1 MNHNKRSLIG
11 DALSFAYN
19 AFLANIVS
27 WIGLVLITTIAEMTI
42 LCSGVLACT
51 VLICGSLPQTL
62 AIFAKCLGLFLHLS
76 FTEYIYIAP
85 IILLTILALQSIQ
98 LGLMRTAIDFY
109 DTGLIKFRPVYS
121 PSQLFAS
128 VIAEASITLAFMIIS
143 VVASAPLI
151 VFIGTALMLL
161 IATPIAFIVLGI
173 ISCRTIFTS
182 YFIVDENLG
191 PIEAISASLQLSKN
205 QWNTIIGIMLIG
217 RLTSYAESVIGKN
230 AVVNSVIIDSTWQE
244 VVTKYASNIWL
255 PLICLGVITLI
266 LQLMLA
272 YVYRELVNK
281 QRD

>member
-27 WIGLVLITTIAEMTI
+27 WIGIVLITAIASMTI
-42 LCSGVLACT
+42 VFSGVLAYT

-76 FTEYIYIAP
+76 FTEYVCIAP

-98 LGLMRTAIDFY
+98 LGLTRTAIDFY

-128 VIAEASITLAFMIIS
+128 VIAQAIIMLAFMNIL

-151 VFIGTALMLL
+151 VFISTALMLL
-161 IATPIAFIVLGI
+161 ITGLISFIVLGI

-191 PIEAISASLQLSKN
+191 SIEAISASLQLSKN

-217 RLTSYAESVIGKN
+217 RLTSYAYSMIRKS
-230 AVVNSVIIDSTWQE
+230 AVANSVIIDSSWQE
-244 VVTKYASNIWL
+244 VATKYASNIWL
-255 PLICLGVITLI
+255 PLICLGVITLNPTI
-266 LQLMLA
+266 NASVCLSRA
-272 YVYRELVNK
+272 C
-281 QRD
+281 

>member
-11 DALSFAYN
+11 NALSFAYN

-27 WIGLVLITTIAEMTI
+27 WIGIVLITAITSMTI
-42 LCSGVLACT
+42 LFSGVLAYT

-76 FTEYIYIAP
+76 FTEYVCIAP

-98 LGLMRTAIDFY
+98 LGLTRTAIDFY

-121 PSQLFAS
+121 PSQLLTS
-128 VIAEASITLAFMIIS
+128 VIINIMIAFVFMII
-143 VVASAPLI
+143 ATGMLT
-151 VFIGTALMLL
+151 IGFFTHTIAISIATLFSL
-161 IATPIAFIVLGI
+161 IALGI
-173 ISCRTIFTS
+173 ILCRTIFTS
-182 YFIVDENLG
+182 YFIVDKNLG

-205 QWNTIIGIMLIG
+205 QWNTIIGIMLIQK
-217 RLTSYAESVIGKN
+217 LTSYAESVIGKN
-230 AVVNSVIIDSTWQE
+230 AIVNSVTIDSTWQE
-244 VVTKYASNIWL
+244 AVTKYASNIWL

>member
-11 DALSFAYN
+11 NALSFAYN

-27 WIGLVLITTIAEMTI
+27 WIGIVLITAITSMTI
-42 LCSGVLACT
+42 LFSGVLAYT

-98 LGLMRTAIDFY
+98 LGLTRTAIDFY

-121 PSQLFAS
+121 PSQLLTS
-128 VIAEASITLAFMIIS
+128 VIINIMIAFVFMII
-143 VVASAPLI
+143 ATGMLT
-151 VFIGTALMLL
+151 IGFFTHTIAISIATLFSL
-161 IATPIAFIVLGI
+161 IALGI
-173 ISCRTIFTS
+173 ILCRTIFTS
-182 YFIVDENLG
+182 YFIVDKNLG

-217 RLTSYAESVIGKN
+217 KLTSYAESIIGKN
-230 AVVNSVIIDSTWQE
+230 AIVNSVTIDSTWQE
-244 VVTKYASNIWL
+244 AVTKYASNIWL